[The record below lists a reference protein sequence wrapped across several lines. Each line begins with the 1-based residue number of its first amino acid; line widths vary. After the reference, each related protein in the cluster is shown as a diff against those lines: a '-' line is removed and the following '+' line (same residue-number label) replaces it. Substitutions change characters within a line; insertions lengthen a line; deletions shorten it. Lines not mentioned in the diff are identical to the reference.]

1 MFVTLWML
9 AARAEEPAPAPAP
22 TETAAPAASEADL
35 ERAMQLYKNGA
46 ALYDEG
52 LYDQAIEAFQASYD
66 LSHNPKLL
74 FNIANAQERNGDLQ
88 ASYDTL
94 NRYRVYADETEKD
107 TLERRL
113 RSLERRIDEQQA
125 ASPVPA
131 PAPAPAPM
139 PAPAPAPV
147 PTTITRPNTAKW
159 VLLGTGAV
167 VAGAFGTTAG
177 ITYVN
182 GKTFVE
188 DGDDEAYAGARMLNN
203 LSVPLAGVGAG
214 LAVLSFALP
223 AKQTITVTAG
233 PTAAGGGAVVAGS
246 F

>member
-9 AARAEEPAPAPAP
+9 AARAEEPAEAPPPAEAPAPAP
-22 TETAAPAASEADL
+22 VSEADL
-35 ERAMQLYKNGA
+35 DRAMQLYKNGA
-46 ALYDEG
+46 ALYEEG
-52 LYDQAIEAFQASYD
+52 LYDQAIEAFQAAYD
-66 LSHNPKLL
+66 LSDNPKLL

-94 NRYRVYADETEKD
+94 NRYRVYADETEKE

-113 RSLERRIDEQQA
+113 RSLERRIDEQA
-125 ASPVPA
+125 AAAPVPAPAPAPVPA
-131 PAPAPAPM
+131 PAPAPAM
-139 PAPAPAPV
+139 
-147 PTTITRPNTAKW
+147 PTTITRPNAAKW

-177 ITYVN
+177 VTYAS
-182 GKTFVE
+182 GKAFIE
-188 DGDDEAYAGARMLNN
+188 DGDDESYAGARTLNN